1 MIFTDRFS
9 YVHFPKTGGT
19 FVSAVLFRLYDV
31 RWTWFTHLLSSRKKN
46 LVYRRKY
53 GAFVYNNNK
62 HGTCADIPIE
72 HRDKPALISVR
83 NPYDL
88 YVSEFEFGWWKKPEN
103 LAYYRTVP
111 GFSDDFGHFPELN
124 FGEYVRLAN
133 AAFRR
138 FACFDCSRS
147 SPMGLQSELLVRYTS
162 HNPEKVL
169 QQANEK
175 NVAWGRY
182 KEDMLNV
189 RFIRTNHLNEE
200 LHAFLLEMGY
210 SREDLGFILGLGK
223 ILPGGR
229 GRKDAQHWRTYYTPE
244 LKEEVRR
251 LEWLFFSIF
260 PEFDD

>member
-1 MIFTDRFS
+1 
-9 YVHFPKTGGT
+9 
-19 FVSAVLFRLYDV
+19 
-31 RWTWFTHLLSSRKKN
+31 
-46 LVYRRKY
+46 
-53 GAFVYNNNK
+53 
-62 HGTCADIPIE
+62 
-72 HRDKPALISVR
+72 
-83 NPYDL
+83 
-88 YVSEFEFGWWKKPEN
+88 
-103 LAYYRTVP
+103 
-111 GFSDDFGHFPELN
+111 
-124 FGEYVRLAN
+124 
-133 AAFRR
+133 
-138 FACFDCSRS
+138 
-147 SPMGLQSELLVRYTS
+147 MGLQSELLVRYTS